1 MAAHPGITA
10 EDAMT
15 IIVNQYLREETFH
28 YKDETTNDQF
38 KDGGQWYFIEIQQLL
53 EKELLQADQLN
64 SLQFDSEEVAL
75 PLGPGLCYTGKGIQ
89 FEYEGK
95 RYLTSEANKAVLTE
109 ALKSGSAKWYWNK
122 TLSKKCGGK
131 DAATFNAYIVD
142 KSGKR
147 FPDLHLEISKR
158 INIQ

>member
-1 MAAHPGITA
+1 
-10 EDAMT
+10 MT
-15 IIVNQYLREETFH
+15 IIVNEYLREET
-28 YKDETTNDQF
+28 YQYIGEPNRGKQNEAANGQF

-64 SLQFDSEEVAL
+64 SLQFDGDEVEL

-95 RYLTSEANKAVLTE
+95 RYLTSEANQAILTE
-109 ALKSGSAKWYWNK
+109 ALKSGTAKWYWNK
-122 TLSKKCGGK
+122 TLSKKCGGNGS
-131 DAATFNAYIVD
+131 ATFNAYIVD
-142 KSGKR
+142 KSGRR
-147 FPDLHLEISKR
+147 FPTLHLEINKP